1 MNGAELICGLIY
13 FIASPSLQLSQNT
26 FTEIFIHRFP
36 SVTLKKRAL
45 KMWRLKLYET
55 LSIYRAFQNWGW
67 CNSYDDVNADNK
79 TSRFVTFLMPSLK
92 ITTKKTDRKE
102 ANSKYSLNSSSKAF
116 LSVVVQFPK
125 VHQHFHDSG
134 HVSTSNSLAPML
146 IKRKRGKKKKR
157 KKLQKKKRKH
167 QCNCDEIFSKS

>member
-1 MNGAELICGLIY
+1 M
-13 FIASPSLQLSQNT
+13 ASCISLHHQAFNYLKIPLR
-26 FTEIFIHRFP
+26 EIFIHRFP

-45 KMWRLKLYET
+45 KIWRLKLYET
-55 LSIYRAFQNWGW
+55 LSTYGAFQNWRW
-67 CNSYDDVNADNK
+67 CNSYDDVNEDNK

-116 LSVVVQFPK
+116 SPVVVQFPK

-134 HVSTSNSLAPML
+134 HISTSNSLAPML
-146 IKRKRGKKKKR
+146 IKRKRGKIKR
-157 KKLQKKKRKH
+157 RRRRSYKQKKLKTP
-167 QCNCDEIFSKS
+167 I